1 MLSTD
6 WMRPNHIMKG
16 NLFYSKSTDTQGF
29 PGSSVS
35 KESACKEGDPGLI
48 PGLGRSAGEEIG
60 YSLWYSWV
68 FPGGSAGKESA
79 CNVGDL
85 RLIPGLGRSSGEEN
99 SYPLQYS
106 GLENSMGS
114 QRVGHYWATLDFPS
128 TSDGKA
134 SACSEGD
141 LDLIPGLGRCP
152 EKEVATHCSILAWRV
167 SWTEEPGR
175 LQSIALQRV
184 RHGWVTNALI

>member
-1 MLSTD
+1 MLSAA

-16 NLFYSKSTDTQGF
+16 NRFYSKSTDKQGF
-29 PGSSVS
+29 PGSSAS
-35 KESACKEGDPGLI
+35 KESACKAGDPGSI
-48 PGLGRSAGEEIG
+48 SGLGRSAGEGIG

-85 RLIPGLGRSSGEEN
+85 GLIPGLGRSSGEES

-106 GLENSMGS
+106 GLENSLGS

-152 EKEVATHCSILAWRV
+152 GEGDGYPLQYSCLESFMDRGAWQATVHTVAKSQTWLSD
-167 SWTEEPGR
+167 
-175 LQSIALQRV
+175 
-184 RHGWVTNALI
+184 